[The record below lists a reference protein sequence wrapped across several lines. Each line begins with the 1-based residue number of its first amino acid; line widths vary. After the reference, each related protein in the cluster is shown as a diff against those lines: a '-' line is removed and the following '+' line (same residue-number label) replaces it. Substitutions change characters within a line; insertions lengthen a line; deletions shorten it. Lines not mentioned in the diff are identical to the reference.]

1 MFPQWWR
8 GLLQKGCRRLPQKVM
23 KGLPGE
29 NAVVGLPAFEH
40 IVSRLQEQGYTV
52 YGTVNEKGAG
62 IFRPLGGVEELS
74 LRCTGGTLPPKYL
87 WYPPWETLFTYD
99 RLAETI
105 RTDIEAAKK
114 AVFGI
119 RPCDVHALL
128 ALDEVFLGGEYSD
141 PYYKGRREDLPL
153 VVFNCVE
160 SGDTCFCSSMGTG
173 PGLDH
178 DYDLLI
184 TGLDRTKDRQDER
197 DPAERHWTEHAQ
209 AERDPV
215 KHNRAED
222 LAFSRVEGNMA
233 GRFLLEVGSS
243 RGGELVQGLRGESPQ
258 DEDYRVKQ
266 RRLEEAAAGARITL
280 ETEDLPRLMEQG
292 HDHPYW
298 REITDKCFGCANC
311 TSVCPTCYCADIFD
325 ETDFTLTETR
335 RKRRWSWCFLVEFG
349 TVHGGNFREERID
362 RLRQFMQHKLNFS
375 VGQYGFFHCV
385 GCGRCIV
392 WCPANIDIAQTG
404 RVIRGDA

>member
-1 MFPQWWR
+1 VR
-8 GLLQKGCRRLPQKVM
+8 LLPHKVM
-23 KGLPGE
+23 QGLAGE
-29 NAVVGLPAFEH
+29 DAVVERTVFND
-40 IVSRLQEQGYTV
+40 IVTGLQERGYTV

-62 IFRPLGGVEELS
+62 IFRPLGDAGELS

-87 WYPPWETLFTYD
+87 WYPPFETLFTYD
-99 RLAETI
+99 RQTGGFHTDLEET
-105 RTDIEAAKK
+105 RH

-128 ALDEVFLGGEYSD
+128 ALDEVFLGGEYRD
-141 PYYKGRREDLPL
+141 PYYRARRVDLPL

-160 SGDTCFCSSMGTG
+160 AGDTCFCSSMGTG

-184 TGLDRTKDRQDER
+184 T
-197 DPAERHWTEHAQ
+197 
-209 AERDPV
+209 
-215 KHNRAED
+215 D
-222 LAFSRVEGNMA
+222 LGRSNGEGSE
-233 GRFLLEVGSS
+233 RFLLEVGSS
-243 RGGELVQGLRGESPQ
+243 RGGELARGLQGEAALP
-258 DEDYRVKQ
+258 DDYQVKK
-266 RRLEEAAAGARITL
+266 RRLQETAAGERITL
-280 ETEDLPRLMEQG
+280 NTGDLPRLMHDG

-298 REITDKCFGCANC
+298 REVTDKCFGCANC

-325 ETDFTLTETR
+325 ETDFSLRETR

-349 TVHGGNFREERID
+349 AVHGGNFREERID

>member
-1 MFPQWWR
+1 MEM
-8 GLLQKGCRRLPQKVM
+8 LPEGAEKMPGKVM
-23 KGLPGE
+23 QGLAGE
-29 NAVVGLPAFEH
+29 SAVVDRAAFGD
-40 IVSRLQEQGYTV
+40 IVARLQEQGYTV
-52 YGTVNEKGAG
+52 YGTVNEKGTG
-62 IFRPLGGVEELS
+62 IFRPLGGVSELS

-87 WYPPWETLFTYD
+87 WYPPFETLFTYD
-99 RLAETI
+99 RQTWEFH
-105 RTDIEAAKK
+105 TDIEPVKH

-128 ALDEVFLGGEYSD
+128 ALDEVFLGGECND
-141 PYYKGRREDLPL
+141 PYYKARRVDLPL

-160 SGDTCFCSSMGTG
+160 AGDTCFCSSMGTG

-178 DYDLLI
+178 DFDLLV
-184 TGLDRTKDRQDER
+184 TELDRTNGDGGE
-197 DPAERHWTEHAQ
+197 
-209 AERDPV
+209 
-215 KHNRAED
+215 
-222 LAFSRVEGNMA
+222 
-233 GRFLLEVGSS
+233 RFLLEVGND
-243 RGGELVQGLRGESPQ
+243 RGGELVRGLRAEAAR
-258 DEDYRVKQ
+258 DDDYEVKR
-266 RRLEEAAAGARITL
+266 RRLDDAATGTRITL
-280 ETEDLPRLMEQG
+280 NTEDLPRLMHDG

-325 ETDFTLTETR
+325 ETDFSLRETR

-349 TVHGGNFREERID
+349 AVHGGNYREERID

-375 VGQYGFFHCV
+375 VGQYGFLHCV

-404 RVIRGDA
+404 RAIRGDA

>member
-1 MFPQWWR
+1 MPN
-8 GLLQKGCRRLPQKVM
+8 KVM
-23 KGLPGE
+23 QGLAGE
-29 NAVVGLPAFEH
+29 DAVVERTAFND
-40 IVSRLQEQGYTV
+40 ILTRLQEWGYTV
-52 YGTVNEKGAG
+52 YGTVNEKGTG
-62 IFRPLGGVEELS
+62 IFRPLGGVDELS

-87 WYPPWETLFTYD
+87 WYPPFETLFTQD
-99 RLAETI
+99 R
-105 RTDIEAAKK
+105 RTGEIHAGIEPVKH

-119 RPCDVHALL
+119 RPCDVHAML
-128 ALDEVFLGGEYSD
+128 ALDEVFLGGEYKD
-141 PYYKGRREDLPL
+141 PYYQARRADLPL

-184 TGLDRTKDRQDER
+184 TELDRTNGDM
-197 DPAERHWTEHAQ
+197 
-209 AERDPV
+209 
-215 KHNRAED
+215 
-222 LAFSRVEGNMA
+222 VE
-233 GRFLLEVGSS
+233 RFLLEVGSS
-243 RGGELVQGLRGESPQ
+243 RGGELVQGLWGETAW
-258 DEDYRVKQ
+258 DEDYRVKR
-266 RRLEEAAAGARITL
+266 RRLEETAAHTRITL
-280 ETEDLPRLMEQG
+280 ETDGLPRLMHEG

-298 REITDKCFGCANC
+298 HEVTGKCFSCANC

-325 ETDFTLTETR
+325 ETDFSLTETK

-349 TVHGGNFREERID
+349 AVHGGNYREEHID

-375 VGQYGFFHCV
+375 IGQYGFFHCV